1 MSAFGRVT
9 GVGVQNIDAKSG
21 RSGRAVV
28 RIPPTSFGI
37 ALGLSGLSALW
48 VFAGTS
54 FGAPAAFGDA
64 LGILAAVVWIGLTF
78 AYLRQGPRRIL
89 ADARDAT
96 VGPLLAAPVMTAYV
110 LAADVLEPHA
120 PGAARTIVIAFL
132 AIGLLVSGLLTGQW
146 MTGGLEEETFGP
158 AFFLPTVGIGFVG
171 ADAAAVVGLHSIAE
185 LFFGIGIAGW
195 VLISSVALNRLFF
208 RPRLAPSLIPTMAI
222 ELAPAAV
229 AGNAYFLIHPGSP
242 DLLLLGLSGYAA
254 LMVIAQIRLLPL
266 YRTLSFT
273 PSLLVVHVPAREHG
287 AFRSPLARARA
298 SGRQLRIRLDTLRSD
313 HGACRCDR
321 RAHDRRRRARATAA
335 LPGRRS
341 CSSTHP
347 PFGRF
352 GPVRSAVMPR
362 SEQRALFGPRSAR
375 CRLCLSPPD
384 RKTTFRGRA
393 AA

>member
-28 RIPPTSFGI
+28 RIPPTFFGI

-54 FGAPAAFGDA
+54 FGAPAALGDA
-64 LGILAAVVWIGLTF
+64 LGVLAAVVWIGLTL

-120 PGAARTIVIAFL
+120 PGAARTMVIAFL

-146 MTGGLEEETFGP
+146 MTGVLEEETFGP

-273 PSLLVVHVPAREHG
+273 PSFWSFTFPPANMALFALRWLELERPAGSSAYAWTLFAAITVLVGAIAARTIVAAAHGQLLPSPEGAPAVVLIRP
-287 AFRSPLARARA
+287 SDA
-298 SGRQLRIRLDTLRSD
+298 S
-313 HGACRCDR
+313 
-321 RAHDRRRRARATAA
+321 
-335 LPGRRS
+335 
-341 CSSTHP
+341 
-347 PFGRF
+347 
-352 GPVRSAVMPR
+352 GPVRSA
-362 SEQRALFGPRSAR
+362 A
-375 CRLCLSPPD
+375 
-384 RKTTFRGRA
+384 
-393 AA
+393 